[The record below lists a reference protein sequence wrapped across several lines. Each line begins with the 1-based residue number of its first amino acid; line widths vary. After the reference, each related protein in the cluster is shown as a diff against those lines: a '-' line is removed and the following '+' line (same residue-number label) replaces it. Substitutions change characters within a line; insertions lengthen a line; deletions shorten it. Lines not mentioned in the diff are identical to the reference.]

1 MLESILNQIECS
13 QILQIDKQ
21 QFVRIDLSKENR
33 ALSKTDVSDS
43 EKLSNYINSFLAKNK
58 ALVAYGGYKE
68 ARNLYKRSSSFNS
81 NDLNER
87 FIHLGI
93 DLWTLAYTPI
103 QAPIKGRVHSFNN
116 NAGIGNYGPT
126 IILQHTIKKQ
136 KFYTLYGH
144 LTKDSLENLKVG
156 EPIDE
161 GEMFGAIGNYPNN
174 GDYPPHLHFQ
184 IIKDL
189 KGNRGDFPGVT
200 SVLNLEEDAKN
211 SPDPN
216 LILKL
221 LSK

>member
-1 MLESILNQIECS
+1 MLESILNQVECS
-13 QILQIDKQ
+13 PILQIDKQ
-21 QFVRIDLSKENR
+21 QFVGVDLSKENVV
-33 ALSKTDVSDS
+33 LSKIDVSNS
-43 EKLSNYINSFLAKNK
+43 EKFSNYINRFLAKNK
-58 ALVAYGGYKE
+58 ATVAYGGYKE
-68 ARNLYKRSSSFNS
+68 ARNIYKRSSNFNS

-93 DLWTLAYTPI
+93 DLWTLPYTPI
-103 QAPIKGRVHSFNN
+103 HAPIKGRVHSFNN
-116 NAGIGNYGPT
+116 NFGVGNYGPT
-126 IILQHTIKKQ
+126 IILEHNIKKH

-144 LTKDSLENLKVG
+144 LTKDSLNNLKVG

-189 KGNRGDFPGVT
+189 KGYNGDFPGVT

-221 LSK
+221 FSK